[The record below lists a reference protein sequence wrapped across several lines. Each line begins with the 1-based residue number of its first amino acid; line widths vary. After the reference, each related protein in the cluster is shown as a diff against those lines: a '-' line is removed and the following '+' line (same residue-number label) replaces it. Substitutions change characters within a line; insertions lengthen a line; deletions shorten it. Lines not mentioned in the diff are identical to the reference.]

1 MSKADF
7 SHTQM
12 GNIIEV
18 RKPINPGLPGNRNDE
33 TLQEAFSGSPIY
45 SPGGNQAVKTLFEDL
60 VMVGTLA
67 GEGLKGSGFGFSSFN
82 RDFVDAPNIEAVEK
96 DNADKLVPS
105 PYVPNVASPGPD
117 GQVDNVVIP
126 QKTAG
131 GDFVG
136 DSLLS
141 PQKASADIATLTLG
155 SLGLGTSSPKGK

>member
-1 MSKADF
+1 MF
-7 SHTQM
+7 
-12 GNIIEV
+12 V
-18 RKPINPGLPGNRNDE
+18 
-33 TLQEAFSGSPIY
+33 GSLGPV
-45 SPGGNQAVKTLFEDL
+45 SWGSQQFHVNTKSFELFKLKLEDLFEDL

-96 DNADKLVPS
+96 DNADKLVAS

-141 PQKASADIATLTLG
+141 PQKASADISTLTLG
-155 SLGLGTSSPKGK
+155 SLGLDTSSPKGK

>member
-1 MSKADF
+1 M
-7 SHTQM
+7 
-12 GNIIEV
+12 
-18 RKPINPGLPGNRNDE
+18 
-33 TLQEAFSGSPIY
+33 
-45 SPGGNQAVKTLFEDL
+45 
-60 VMVGTLA
+60 
-67 GEGLKGSGFGFSSFN
+67 
-82 RDFVDAPNIEAVEK
+82 
-96 DNADKLVPS
+96 
-105 PYVPNVASPGPD
+105 PNVASPGPD